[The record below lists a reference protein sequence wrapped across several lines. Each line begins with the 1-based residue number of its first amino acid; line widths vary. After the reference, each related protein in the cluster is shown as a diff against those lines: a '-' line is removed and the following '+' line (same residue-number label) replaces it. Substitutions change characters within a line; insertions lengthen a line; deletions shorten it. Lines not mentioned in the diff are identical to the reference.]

1 MKKVVHNNVVFIT
14 SDWKIGGRDKAI
26 LVIIEHLAKQF
37 TSYNFELWIVKINN
51 KNTLENQEFG
61 YPKNVTFRVFSSRST
76 LSLSIS
82 IWKNLFKYPPRL
94 LFFFSNPFII
104 VSLYFAKLMQF
115 KNIPHVIVDQTYFE
129 LPVGGM
135 KRLIQRLILS
145 QAYKKSVKEVA
156 NSKALQS
163 YVKKMY
169 SLKPEQSKLI
179 YNPILSE
186 DKQNSLFPIEY
197 LQFKD
202 KYILINVGRFH
213 PQKDYKTMLEGFQK
227 IAEEISESVLIL
239 IGDGPQK
246 EYILELIDELKLTE
260 KVFLLGL
267 KDNPFPYIQHSH
279 LFIFSSN
286 SEGLPGA
293 LVEAMGLGVPVV
305 ATDCPTGPRELLG
318 NNNEYGILI
327 PMKDPKALCQAVI
340 SLYKDQSKVSN
351 YIKKGK
357 ERVEMFTEENT
368 KHEYQ
373 RLFSEVLAASDLKG
387 CLNKR
392 H

>member
-1 MKKVVHNNVVFIT
+1 MNNRIVFVT

-26 LVIIEHLAKQF
+26 LIIIEHLAIQF
-37 TSYNFELWIVKINN
+37 TDYNFELWVVGVNS
-51 KNTLENQEFG
+51 KNTFEKPELR
-61 YPKNVTFRVFSSRST
+61 YPKNVHFRKFSSKST
-76 LSLSIS
+76 FSLFVLLL
-82 IWKNLFKYPPRL
+82 KNFHKYPPKL
-94 LFFFSNPFII
+94 LFFFSNPFI
-104 VSLYFAKLMQF
+104 VVPLFFAKLMQF

-156 NSKALQS
+156 NSKVLQS
-163 YVKKMY
+163 YVKKTY

-179 YNPILSE
+179 YNPIFSE
-186 DKQNSLFPIEY
+186 DKQNSLFPMEY

-327 PMKDPKALCQAVI
+327 PMKDPKALCHAVI
-340 SLYKDQSKVSN
+340 SLYKDQSKVCN

-368 KHEYQ
+368 KQEYQ
-373 RLFSEVLAASDLKG
+373 KLFSEVLATSDFKG
-387 CLNKR
+387 C
-392 H
+392 